1 MLLAATLARRDRR
14 RMGFGAG
21 EPARMLLYHAS
32 SSYYSMIARLGLLE
46 AGVRFET
53 RRLDI
58 HLAKEQLA
66 PWYVAINPGMTVPSL
81 VDGATTFT
89 DSRDILGHAST
100 LAGAAWTD
108 ADPALAGRIAQ
119 VVADH
124 YAIAIEKLTF
134 GSAFLKRP
142 MMRPVF
148 VHFLKRVVAGLQRS
162 LATAANPEAVRH
174 KIAVNEDRMAF
185 FDAPD
190 LAARVE
196 AERAKVTNLL
206 GSLPT
211 GDDVFLFGD
220 RPGSADVVV
229 AVLLARLRMIGQYDA
244 LLAGHTGVDAW
255 YARYR
260 ARDVV
265 RQADLWERFQPLRI
279 LMKR

>member
-1 MLLAATLARRDRR
+1 
-14 RMGFGAG
+14 MGFGAG

-32 SSYYSMIARLGLLE
+32 SSYYSMIARLALLE
-46 AGVRFET
+46 AQVRFET

-66 PWYVAINPGMTVPSL
+66 PWYVAINPAMTVPAL
-81 VDGATTFT
+81 EDGGRTWT
-89 DSRDILGHAST
+89 DSRDILARART
-100 LAGAAWTD
+100 LAGAAWID
-108 ADPALAGRIAQ
+108 ADAALAGRIGQ

-142 MMRPVF
+142 PMRPVF
-148 VHFLKRVVAGLQRS
+148 LHFLKRVVAGLRTS
-162 LATAANPEAVRH
+162 LATADNPEAVRR

-185 FDAPD
+185 FAAPD

-196 AERAKVTNLL
+196 AERAKVTALL
-206 GSLPT
+206 GGLPST
-211 GDDVFLFGD
+211 AGAFLFGD
-220 RPGSADVVV
+220 RVGSADVVV
-229 AVLLARLRMIGQYDA
+229 AVLMARLKMIGQYDG
-244 LLAGHTGVDAW
+244 LLAAHPRIDAW
-255 YARYR
+255 YAGYR
-260 ARDVV
+260 QREVV